1 MFSCKNVHED
11 SSDLVSVQV
20 TDFRGSTN
28 WIWLDVSSIFLE
40 PRPLPVQ
47 KKAEHQA
54 SHLHLEDTLCVIQDT
69 CILDQVKLIG
79 FASTLVI
86 QVSFGNVTNKAIFY
100 PLLSIFWC
108 YWVASLDVVE
118 CLFGEI
124 NFDIDALNHYDP
136 FHSNE
141 IILCSLSLS
150 GNINALNNLL
160 DHKAH
165 LEWLKL
171 VTVVHANS
179 HESRLGHS
187 DDQGCQEK
195 DVD

>member
-1 MFSCKNVHED
+1 VTLISGESHNIEDNSSKNSEVDKNLNHPESALTWCGFNTILIGHSFILKLIVSIQSKTVTHNMFSCKNVHKD

-86 QVSFGNVTNKAIFY
+86 
-100 PLLSIFWC
+100 
-108 YWVASLDVVE
+108 
-118 CLFGEI
+118 
-124 NFDIDALNHYDP
+124 
-136 FHSNE
+136 
-141 IILCSLSLS
+141 
-150 GNINALNNLL
+150 
-160 DHKAH
+160 
-165 LEWLKL
+165 
-171 VTVVHANS
+171 
-179 HESRLGHS
+179 
-187 DDQGCQEK
+187 
-195 DVD
+195 